1 MEVVHSH
8 CCGLDVHKDQVV
20 ACLLTPGS
28 GAKPAEEIRRFGTM
42 TADLRELADWLVANG
57 CTVVAMESTGP
68 YWKPIWNLLE
78 GQFALLLV
86 NPQHMKAIPGRKT
99 DQKDCAWIAQLLRHG
114 LLKASFVPDRA
125 QRERRELTRYRTKLI
140 DERSSEV
147 NRVQKLLEGANIKLG
162 SVVSS
167 IMGKSA
173 RAILAELAAGNR
185 DRAALA
191 ALSRGRLRS
200 EEAELAKALEGDLS
214 AVQAFLLAQ
223 QLAHIDALDEQIAAL
238 DSKIAE
244 EIVPFAAALAVLVT
258 IPGVGQRVAEVI
270 IAELGVEMSPFPTA
284 EQAAAWAGLA
294 PGNHE
299 SAGKRLGHAKR
310 QGNKAL
316 GRALVQAA
324 WAARRTKTYLGAQFQ
339 RLARTRGGKRAAIA
353 VAHSILVIAY
363 HLLREGTVYEDLGPR
378 YFEERNAE
386 ARQRWLVRQLQA
398 YGLDVTLTPKT
409 EAA

>member
-1 MEVVHSH
+1 MDVAHSH

-42 TADLRELADWLVANG
+42 TADLRELRDWLVANG
-57 CTVVAMESTGP
+57 CAVVAMESTGP

-78 GQFALLLV
+78 GRFALLLV

-147 NRVQKLLEGANIKLG
+147 NRVRELLEGANIKLG

-173 RAILAELAAGNR
+173 RAMLAELAAGNR

-200 EEAELAKALEGDLS
+200 AEAELAKALEGDLS
-214 AVQAFLLAQ
+214 SVQAFLLAQ
-223 QLAHIDALDEQIAAL
+223 QLAHIDALDE
-238 DSKIAE
+238 
-244 EIVPFAAALAVLVT
+244 
-258 IPGVGQRVAEVI
+258 
-270 IAELGVEMSPFPTA
+270 
-284 EQAAAWAGLA
+284 
-294 PGNHE
+294 
-299 SAGKRLGHAKR
+299 
-310 QGNKAL
+310 
-316 GRALVQAA
+316 
-324 WAARRTKTYLGAQFQ
+324 
-339 RLARTRGGKRAAIA
+339 
-353 VAHSILVIAY
+353 
-363 HLLREGTVYEDLGPR
+363 
-378 YFEERNAE
+378 
-386 ARQRWLVRQLQA
+386 
-398 YGLDVTLTPKT
+398 
-409 EAA
+409 